1 MVNLEITR
9 EGYEGIPAMAET
21 LTEDDL
27 RQVARGRDVQLIPHL
42 VAAVKKAQEGIA
54 VTGVT
59 VTDENGNTV
68 SGTLT
73 LKVGDE
79 VTLTGKHEPAT
90 STATTGWTNSDPTY
104 AAMMVNPDDTRVI
117 SVKALAAGSTN
128 LACTSGAGSATI
140 AVTVQ

>member
-1 MVNLEITR
+1 M
-9 EGYEGIPAMAET
+9 
-21 LTEDDL
+21 
-27 RQVARGRDVQLIPHL
+27 QLIPHL

-59 VTDENGNTV
+59 VTDGSGNTV

-79 VTLTGKHEPAT
+79 VTLTGKHEPVT
-90 STATTGWTNSDPTY
+90 STAATGWTNSNPTY

-117 SVKALAAGSTN
+117 TVKALAAGSTN

>member
-59 VTDENGNTV
+59 VTDGSGNKV

-90 STATTGWTNSDPTY
+90 STAATEWTDSDPSK
-104 AAMMVNPDDTRVI
+104 ASIAIDADDHRVI
-117 SVKALAAGSTN
+117 HVRALAAGSTN
-128 LACTSGAGSATI
+128 LVCTSGAGSATI

>member
-9 EGYEGIPAMAET
+9 EGYEGIPAMAKT
-21 LTEDDL
+21 LTEEDL

-59 VTDENGNTV
+59 VTDGSGNTV

-90 STATTGWTNSDPTY
+90 STAATVWTDSDPSK
-104 AAMMVNPDDTRVI
+104 ASMAIDADDHRVI
-117 SVKALAAGSTN
+117 HVKALAAGSTN
-128 LACTSGAGSATI
+128 LVCTCGAGSATI